1 MFGNFGSTFTAGFT
15 QLTDIQE
22 KLQKLK
28 TDFESGIEN
37 SLGINHEAL
46 GASGENVQYD
56 KPNFAGTCTKPL
68 SHLMC
73 SFALKR
79 S

>member
-1 MFGNFGSTFTAGFT
+1 MFGGLGQSFTAGFT

-28 TDFESGIEN
+28 TDFETGIET

-46 GASGENVQYD
+46 GATSEDVVQHSRS
-56 KPNFAGTCTKPL
+56 NAGLRPVSLCVL
-68 SHLMC
+68 VQI
-73 SFALKR
+73 
-79 S
+79 

>member
-1 MFGNFGSTFTAGFT
+1 MFGNLGQSFTAGFT

-28 TDFESGIEN
+28 TDFEAGIET

-46 GASGENVQYD
+46 GATSEDVVQHSRS
-56 KPNFAGTCTKPL
+56 NAGLCPVPL
-68 SHLMC
+68 CVLVQI
-73 SFALKR
+73 
-79 S
+79 

>member
-1 MFGNFGSTFTAGFT
+1 MFGNFGNTFTAGFT

-46 GASGENVQYD
+46 GASGEDVQYD
-56 KPNFAGTCTKPL
+56 KANFAGIAPSPL

-73 SFALKR
+73 SFALNR